1 MFNGAL
7 SGVVG
12 IYYREITVLRKKIIR
27 VVMAA
32 AVPPFLYLMA
42 FGYGVGNGSSV
53 NGIDYLVFLLPGLL
67 AMASMNQSYNIA
79 TEINISRF
87 YLKIFEEFLLAP
99 NQRWQVVA
107 AQVLYGITRGLIP
120 VGIIICYSLICGIE
134 FHYSLIFLLAL
145 FLHLTAFSLIGFIV
159 ALKMRNHRDQASMTA
174 FIITP
179 MMFLSGT
186 FFPVDKMP
194 AIIQFVAA
202 FSPLTYSADAIRSS
216 LLATSQV
223 ELTSLGILFAL
234 VLALLAIALHIV
246 KRVET

>member
-1 MFNGAL
+1 ML

-12 IYYREITVLRKKIIR
+12 IYYRETMVLRKKLLR

-42 FGYGVGNGSSV
+42 FGYGVGEGTSV
-53 NGIDYLVFLLPGLL
+53 NGVDYLTFLFPGLL

-107 AQVLYGITRGLIP
+107 AQVLYGMTRGLIP
-120 VGIIICYSLICGIE
+120 VGVIICYSVICGVSL
-134 FHYSLIFLLAL
+134 HYSLGFVIALLM
-145 FLHLTAFSLIGFIV
+145 HLIAFSLMGFIV

-186 FFPVDKMP
+186 FFPVDQMP
-194 AIIQFVAA
+194 TIIQVVAA
-202 FSPLTYSADAIRSS
+202 ISPLTYSADLIRTALLNSGDFNFMS
-216 LLATSQV
+216 LI
-223 ELTSLGILFAL
+223 ILIGFNL
-234 VLALLAIALHIV
+234 VLCAAALHIAE
-246 KRVET
+246 RVET